1 MTLGTSCPVAGEEPI
16 AANVATPA
24 ATNNNEQNRRRNG
37 DGVKRVR
44 VRDHGAHN
52 FVLSESNRAIAG
64 TLDFNGCCFISSFK
78 NFARRLQKFRKS
90 FTDGN
95 SMAFVGKRR

>member
-1 MTLGTSCPVAGEEPI
+1 MAREEPI
-16 AANVATPA
+16 APNAAIPA
-24 ATNNNEQNRRRNG
+24 ATNNNEQNKRRNG
-37 DGVKRVR
+37 DGVNVLSG
-44 VRDHGAHN
+44 VRDHGANN

-78 NFARRLQKFRKS
+78 NFARRLQKLRKC

-95 SMAFVGKRR
+95 SDGFRGQTKIKKWLF